1 MPARPHL
8 SELSRRERQIMDII
22 YLLGRATVVEVME
35 HLPAELGNSTVRK
48 QLNILEEKGF
58 LRHEKR
64 KNSNVYLPTIRAES
78 AGSSAMKHLL
88 ETFFQGSVS
97 RAFVT
102 MVDVMGGRL
111 NDQDR
116 EKIARLIEESREGGR

>member
-1 MPARPHL
+1 M
-8 SELSRRERQIMDII
+8 SRRERQIMDII

-58 LRHEKR
+58 LRHQKL
-64 KNSNVYLPTIRAES
+64 KNSNVYVPTIRTES

-116 EKIARLIEESREGGR
+116 EKIVRLIEESREEGR